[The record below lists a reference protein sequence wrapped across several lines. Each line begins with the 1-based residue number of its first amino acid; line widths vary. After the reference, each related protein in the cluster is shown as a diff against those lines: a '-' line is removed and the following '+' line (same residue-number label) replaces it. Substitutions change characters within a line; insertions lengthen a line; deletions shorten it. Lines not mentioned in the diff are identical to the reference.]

1 MKEKCREMD
10 SSRRAEEI
18 FRDYS
23 GRRTKAVHALTNER
37 KRERSSKVSSISV
50 NLGYPQR
57 PVRSLADPFSLLC
70 RLTPPFAS
78 GRPVRGF
85 LGGDFRFQRAERL
98 CFVTIGPS
106 FYLQIEAPVKHK
118 HYRPA
123 VSSRERRRKEMQLGT
138 SPGHKLSNS
147 FKSVFPSSGFR
158 VCALFGFGVS
168 CCYPDFL
175 FLCGNES

>member
-10 SSRRAEEI
+10 SSRQAEEI
-18 FRDYS
+18 FRDYI
-23 GRRTKAVHALTNER
+23 GRRTEAVHALTNE
-37 KRERSSKVSSISV
+37 RERSSKVSSISV

-57 PVRSLADPFSLLC
+57 PVRSLADPFSRLC
-70 RLTPPFAS
+70 RLTPPFAL

-123 VSSRERRRKEMQLGT
+123 GKKKEGNAARYVTRSQVVKQLQVSL
-138 SPGHKLSNS
+138 PL
-147 FKSVFPSSGFR
+147 FR
-158 VCALFGFGVS
+158 V
-168 CCYPDFL
+168 
-175 FLCGNES
+175 